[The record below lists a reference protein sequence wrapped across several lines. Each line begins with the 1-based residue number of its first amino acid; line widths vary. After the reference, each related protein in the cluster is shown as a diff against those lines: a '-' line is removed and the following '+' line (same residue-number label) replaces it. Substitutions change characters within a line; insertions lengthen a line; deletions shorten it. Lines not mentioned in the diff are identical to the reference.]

1 MEGAASKSYGLQVA
15 KLAGIPHSVLEKA
28 EAQLTKLETQNLN
41 TGNNLS
47 NEPQSQLSFKSE
59 SDSKLKKILQKTSPD
74 ELTPKQALELIYE
87 LKKLF

>member
-1 MEGAASKSYGLQVA
+1 MHLNAKEHKDQIVFMHKVLEGAASKSYGLQVA

-28 EAQLTKLETQNLN
+28 KAQLSYE
-41 TGNNLS
+41 
-47 NEPQSQLSFKSE
+47 SE
-59 SDSKLKKILQKTSPD
+59 RDSKLKKILQKTSPD